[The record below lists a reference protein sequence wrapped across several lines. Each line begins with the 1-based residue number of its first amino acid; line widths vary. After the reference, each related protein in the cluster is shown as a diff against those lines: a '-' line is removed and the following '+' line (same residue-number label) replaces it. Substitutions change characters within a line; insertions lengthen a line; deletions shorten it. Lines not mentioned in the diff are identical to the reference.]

1 MGERLK
7 KVRKALDLT
16 QQGFADQ
23 IGSKR
28 NTIATYEMGR
38 TEPSAAVV
46 SLVCAKFNISETWLR
61 TGTGEMFN
69 AKSSAAM
76 EALARERG
84 LTHSDFVL
92 IEKFL
97 SMKQESRLAVAEY
110 MLEVAAA
117 LNSDTTPLDI
127 VTMKKNTDI
136 DTEVAY
142 YRSDLLMDK
151 RLAAADAGQQQEEE
165 APPLE
170 LKPVAEM
177 THAEID
183 RFSEQLRQELHR
195 EKAAAV
201 KSPAS
206 PGSGT
211 NGNGPPI
218 AAGSSGA
225 DSATG

>member
-1 MGERLK
+1 MELYERIRLL
-7 KVRKALDLT
+7 RKDYLHMSQTEFGIKLGVSRSVIKNIELD
-16 QQGFADQ
+16 
-23 IGSKR
+23 
-28 NTIATYEMGR
+28 
-38 TEPSAAVV
+38 
-46 SLVCAKFNISETWLR
+46 
-61 TGTGEMFN
+61 
-69 AKSSAAM
+69 
-76 EALARERG
+76 ALARPDQKLSLIKLMCKEFSVNEEWLLHGSMPMFVTPETFSLDQYLKERG
-84 LTHSDFVL
+84 CTALEMEIVKAYFELDAATRQKIFEAFERIHSR
-92 IEKFL
+92 IATAKE
-97 SMKQESRLAVAEY
+97 Q
-110 MLEVAAA
+110 
-117 LNSDTTPLDI
+117 
-127 VTMKKNTDI
+127 
-136 DTEVAY
+136 
-142 YRSDLLMDK
+142 
-151 RLAAADAGQQQEEE
+151 LAAADAGQQQEEE

>member
-1 MGERLK
+1 MELYERIRLL
-7 KVRKALDLT
+7 RKDYLHMSQTEFGIKLGVSRSVIKNIELD
-16 QQGFADQ
+16 
-23 IGSKR
+23 
-28 NTIATYEMGR
+28 
-38 TEPSAAVV
+38 
-46 SLVCAKFNISETWLR
+46 
-61 TGTGEMFN
+61 
-69 AKSSAAM
+69 
-76 EALARERG
+76 ALARPDQKLSLIKLMCKEFSVNEEWLLHGSMPMFVTPETFSLDQYLKERG
-84 LTHSDFVL
+84 CTALEMEIVKAYFELDMDTRQKVFDHFQARLSAAKERLT
-92 IEKFL
+92 
-97 SMKQESRLAVAEY
+97 
-110 MLEVAAA
+110 
-117 LNSDTTPLDI
+117 
-127 VTMKKNTDI
+127 
-136 DTEVAY
+136 
-142 YRSDLLMDK
+142 
-151 RLAAADAGQQQEEE
+151 AAADAGQQQEEE

>member
-1 MGERLK
+1 MIAAIGEGVNTLELYERIRLL
-7 KVRKALDLT
+7 RKDYLHMSQTEFGVKLGVSRSVIKNIELD
-16 QQGFADQ
+16 
-23 IGSKR
+23 
-28 NTIATYEMGR
+28 
-38 TEPSAAVV
+38 
-46 SLVCAKFNISETWLR
+46 
-61 TGTGEMFN
+61 
-69 AKSSAAM
+69 
-76 EALARERG
+76 ALARPDQKLSLIKLMCKEFSVNEEWLLHGSMPMFVTPETFSLDQYLKERG
-84 LTHSDFVL
+84 CTALEMEIVKAYFELDMDTRQKVFDRFQARLSAAKERLT
-92 IEKFL
+92 
-97 SMKQESRLAVAEY
+97 
-110 MLEVAAA
+110 
-117 LNSDTTPLDI
+117 
-127 VTMKKNTDI
+127 
-136 DTEVAY
+136 
-142 YRSDLLMDK
+142 
-151 RLAAADAGQQQEEE
+151 AAADAGQQQEEE

-170 LKPVAEM
+170 LKPVSEM

>member
-1 MGERLK
+1 MTTLNERIRE
-7 KVRKALDLT
+7 VRKYLGLSQKD
-16 QQGFADQ
+16 FAEKVGISQRSVSWGEQPGNNVPD
-23 IGSKR
+23 S
-28 NTIATYEMGR
+28 TIK
-38 TEPSAAVV
+38 
-46 SLVCAKFNISETWLR
+46 SLCIVFRISEAWLR
-61 TGTGEMFN
+61 TGEGEMLEQPETFSLDRYLKEN
-69 AKSSAAM
+69 GCTALEMEIVKAYFELDFDTRQKVFDHFQARLSAAK
-76 EALARERG
+76 ER
-84 LTHSDFVL
+84 LT
-92 IEKFL
+92 
-97 SMKQESRLAVAEY
+97 
-110 MLEVAAA
+110 
-117 LNSDTTPLDI
+117 
-127 VTMKKNTDI
+127 
-136 DTEVAY
+136 
-142 YRSDLLMDK
+142 
-151 RLAAADAGQQQEEE
+151 AAADAGQQQEEE